1 MVRER
6 IKTALLTVLILS
18 SVVLSLQIWTSEK
31 LWPEG
36 YDFFSVYP
44 KNFISSVFSGIKP
57 KDTVNINVTG
67 ALDSVFSP
75 GTVMLSY
82 SDGRVLL
89 NDLQGQGK
97 DALDIINSVLTETF
111 KKNLTVAEE
120 TEWQNALKGRNIY
133 ADYSVDIGIFE
144 MASFL
149 GTTSP
154 DAKNSVFDNIV
165 ISMDESSSGTVPV
178 YIRHSKTNNY
188 YKALVPFDITKI
200 ENVFTLLSRNKML
213 NLSYSYELGLNKKLT
228 GDMEKHQKVIIGSY
242 VLLPLDTI
250 NMTEISPKSPDTT
263 ENKAIKAISNALG
276 FNINTSQ
283 HFTQTDETEVFIG
296 STASLSVS
304 KNGYFEYIAS
314 SDDTGIKVAEKTDFA
329 GTVAG
334 SAEVLDKILS
344 EFNLSEETRLFINTP
359 LISQGEDKNTLY
371 FDYTYDANPIYM
383 GDDMHGC
390 IVNTSGGRITSVKM
404 YIKSFEKVSSGPQ
417 KNPLQII
424 DKLYL
429 MQGQGDIIIEELYCG
444 YLYNP
449 SKMPL
454 NWFAKTNKSDAITV
468 VE

>member
-97 DALDIINSVLTETF
+97 DALDIINSVLTQTF

-133 ADYSVDIGIFE
+133 ADYSVDIGLFE

-149 GTTSP
+149 GVTGPDNSP
-154 DAKNSVFDNIV
+154 VFDSIV
-165 ISMDESSSGTVPV
+165 ISVDESSSGMVPV
-178 YIRHSKTNNY
+178 YLRHSKANKY
-188 YKALVPFDITKI
+188 YKSSVPFDTAEI

-213 NLSYSYELGLNKKLT
+213 NLSYAYELGLNKKLT

-242 VLLPLDTI
+242 VLLPLDTT
-250 NMTEISPKSPDTT
+250 NMTEISPKIPDTT
-263 ENKAIKAISNALG
+263 DERAIKAISNALG
-276 FNINTSQ
+276 FNINTSR
-283 HFTQTDETEVFIG
+283 HFTQTDETEMFIG

-359 LISQGEDKNTLY
+359 LISQGGDKNTLH
-371 FDYTYDANPIYM
+371 FDYTYAANPIYM
-383 GDDMHGC
+383 GDDRHGC
-390 IVNTSGGRITSVKM
+390 IITTSGGRITSVKM
-404 YIKSFEKVSSGPQ
+404 YIKNFERVSSGNE
-417 KNPLQII
+417 KDPLEII

-429 MQGQGDIIIEELYCG
+429 MQGEDDIVIEELYCG
-444 YLYNP
+444 YLYSP

-454 NWFAKTNKSDAITV
+454 NWFAKTNKSDTITI